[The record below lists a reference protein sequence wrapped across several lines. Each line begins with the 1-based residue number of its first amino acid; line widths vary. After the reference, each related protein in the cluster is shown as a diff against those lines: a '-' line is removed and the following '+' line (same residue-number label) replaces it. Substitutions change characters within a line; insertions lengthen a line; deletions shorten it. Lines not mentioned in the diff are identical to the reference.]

1 MCLNET
7 YIRVQGG
14 KHLSHTFHI
23 KNDWKREDAL
33 SPLPFNIALE

>member
-7 YIRVQGG
+7 RSKVQGG

-23 KNDWKREDAL
+23 KNNWKRGGAL
-33 SPLPFNIALE
+33 SPLLFIFALE